1 MYASLIITFLLI
13 LGIIVTSLQNSVP
26 LELKFLA
33 WDLKTS
39 LTALIFYSS
48 LVGAAVVAILSLPKL
63 VSKHFKVRSLTKEL
77 QRLKERNAESEK
89 RIIAPG
95 KPDVGE
101 S

>member
-26 LELKFLA
+26 LELKLLA

>member
-33 WDLKTS
+33 WDLKIS